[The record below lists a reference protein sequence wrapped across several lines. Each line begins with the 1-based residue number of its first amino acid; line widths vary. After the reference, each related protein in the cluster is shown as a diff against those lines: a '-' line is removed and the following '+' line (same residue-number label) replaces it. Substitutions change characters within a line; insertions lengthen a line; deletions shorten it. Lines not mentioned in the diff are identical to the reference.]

1 MTLMQK
7 EIFEQ
12 PRALRECYDYNKETL
27 EKLVAR
33 LKASDVNN
41 VIIAARGTSDHAG
54 IYFKYLLESK
64 AGIPVELSACSTDTI
79 YGGKINYK
87 NMLVIGI

>member
-54 IYFKYLLESK
+54 IYFKL
-64 AGIPVELSACSTDTI
+64 
-79 YGGKINYK
+79 
-87 NMLVIGI
+87 